1 MASET
6 RLVMSVL
13 IQNGKGLI
21 FEGLKSLVDVGGGTG
36 TIAKAIAD
44 AFPQIN
50 CTVFEL
56 PHVIEGLEG
65 SKNLSFVGGD
75 MFNSI
80 PSTNTI
86 LLKSVLLDWED
97 EDCIKILKKCKEAIP
112 NKENGGKVIIIDM
125 VPIDHNVEKEDDDS
139 KTNETQLFYDMLTMV
154 AVSGKQKREQEWAK
168 LFYDA
173 GFSDYNIIPILGL
186 RCVIEIYP

>member
-1 MASET
+1 MASDA
-6 RLVMSVL
+6 RLVMTVL

-50 CTVFEL
+50 CTVFDL

-80 PSTNTI
+80 PSANAI
-86 LLKSVLLDWED
+86 LLKV
-97 EDCIKILKKCKEAIP
+97 
-112 NKENGGKVIIIDM
+112 
-125 VPIDHNVEKEDDDS
+125 
-139 KTNETQLFYDMLTMV
+139 
-154 AVSGKQKREQEWAK
+154 
-168 LFYDA
+168 
-173 GFSDYNIIPILGL
+173 
-186 RCVIEIYP
+186 

>member
-1 MASET
+1 MASDA
-6 RLVMSVL
+6 RLVMTVL

-50 CTVFEL
+50 CTVFDL

-80 PSTNTI
+80 PSANAI
-86 LLKSVLLDWED
+86 LLKLYED
-97 EDCIKILKKCKEAIP
+97 YRYIFKNFFLCYNSQTKVYQDEEESLKP
-112 NKENGGKVIIIDM
+112 V
-125 VPIDHNVEKEDDDS
+125 
-139 KTNETQLFYDMLTMV
+139 
-154 AVSGKQKREQEWAK
+154 
-168 LFYDA
+168 
-173 GFSDYNIIPILGL
+173 
-186 RCVIEIYP
+186 